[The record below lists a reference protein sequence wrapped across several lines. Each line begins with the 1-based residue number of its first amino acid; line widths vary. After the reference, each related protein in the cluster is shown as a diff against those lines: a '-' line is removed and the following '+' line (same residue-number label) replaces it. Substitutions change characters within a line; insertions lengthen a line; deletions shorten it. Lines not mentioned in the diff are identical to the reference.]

1 MPDIVE
7 DMRLYIVDAFTSE
20 AFAGNSAGVVLLD
33 SPGDAD
39 WMQSVAAELKH
50 AETAFV
56 EISGDGPKSLRWF
69 TPETEVDLCG
79 HATLATTHVLGGE
92 QTFTTRSG
100 ELRCRAEDGW
110 VSMDFPSDPP
120 RESDDDLSSILPG
133 VSFEYVGRSL
143 QNLFAVVDDAALV
156 RSLAPDL
163 AALRAHWTGRL
174 MVTAPGDVEGI
185 DFVTRFFAPGV
196 GIDEDPVTGSAHGVL
211 APYWAARLGGD
222 ELVGEQASA
231 RGGIVRMS
239 LEGDRVLLSGQA
251 VTVASG
257 ELHV

>member
-1 MPDIVE
+1 MADIVE

-33 SPGDAD
+33 APGDAG

-56 EISGDGPKSLRWF
+56 EVGGDGPKSLRWF

-133 VSFEYVGRSL
+133 LEFEYVGRSKH
-143 QNLFAVVDDAALV
+143 NLFAVVDDASVV

-163 AALRAHWTGRL
+163 AALRAHWNGRL
-174 MVTAPGDVEGI
+174 MVTAPGDVDGI

-196 GIDEDPVTGSAHGVL
+196 GIDEDPVTGSAHCVL
-211 APYWAARLGGD
+211 APYWAARLGRD
-222 ELVGEQASA
+222 KLVGEQASA
-231 RGGIVRMS
+231 RGGIVRMN

>member
-1 MPDIVE
+1 
-7 DMRLYIVDAFTSE
+7 MRLYIVDAFTSE

-33 SPGDAD
+33 SPGDAG

-56 EISGDGPKSLRWF
+56 EVGGDGPKSLRWF
-69 TPETEVDLCG
+69 TPEAEVDLCG

-120 RESDDDLSSILPG
+120 RESDDDLSAILPG
-133 VSFEYVGRSL
+133 VAFSYVARSH
-143 QNLFAVVDDAALV
+143 QNLFAVAEKASVV
-156 RSLAPDL
+156 RSLEPDL
-163 AALRAHWTGRL
+163 VALRARWTGRL
-174 MVTAPGDVEGI
+174 IVTAPGDAGGV
-185 DFVTRFFAPGV
+185 DFVSRFFAPGV
-196 GIDEDPVTGSAHGVL
+196 GVDEDPVTGSAHCAL
-211 APYWAARLGGD
+211 APYWAARLGKD